1 MAALNL
7 KANSETGQLILQS
20 ALLPRLGTALFSLI
34 WLAVLLI
41 GFVAPLL
48 ADNQFDWFA
57 VLIFLFAFVFVGG
70 SLVWSVLTS
79 TTVTLDRTTRTITRT
94 THLAMFPLRSAS
106 LSFNDLAHFQIE
118 YYRQSSGRSAH
129 DAWRLVAAANDL
141 RRIIVNWD
149 GTQNEMLNLGQ
160 RVAEFTGV
168 PLVDESAKPASAL
181 QKIFDTLRG
190 EPTPANAPPQTV
202 EPVAPAEMEAPP
214 IIDALPT
221 YDTPNVE
228 PATASAP
235 AIDLKSMSIDQL
247 EKRIAADVMDADAR
261 YVLARKYHARG
272 QLDPAIKMYQEVLRL
287 DPMNIGAQNDL
298 GVAYQARGKRTEAE
312 AAYRRAAALAP
323 FSFTAHLN
331 LALLLRATNRAA
343 EASQEF
349 YLARQNARGKAET
362 QLAEAASSGGKVE
375 PMLSQ
380 A

>member
-20 ALLPRLGTALFSLI
+20 AWLPRLGTALFSLI

-57 VLIFLFAFVFVGG
+57 VVIFLFAFVFVGG

-79 TTVTLDRTTRTITRT
+79 TTVILDRTARTLTRT
-94 THLAMFPLRSAS
+94 TTLAMFPLRSAS

-181 QKIFDTLRG
+181 QKIFDTLHG

-202 EPVAPAEMEAPP
+202 EMEAPP

-221 YDTPNVE
+221 NDTPNVE
-228 PATASAP
+228 PVTTSAP

-247 EKRIAADVMDADAR
+247 EKRIATDVMDADAR
-261 YVLARKYHARG
+261 YVLAGKYHARG
-272 QLDPAIKMYQEVLRL
+272 QLDPAIKMYQKVLRL
-287 DPMNIGAQNDL
+287 DPTNIGAQNDL

-312 AAYRRAAALAP
+312 AAYRRAVALAP

-349 YLARQNARGKAET
+349 YLARQNARGKEET